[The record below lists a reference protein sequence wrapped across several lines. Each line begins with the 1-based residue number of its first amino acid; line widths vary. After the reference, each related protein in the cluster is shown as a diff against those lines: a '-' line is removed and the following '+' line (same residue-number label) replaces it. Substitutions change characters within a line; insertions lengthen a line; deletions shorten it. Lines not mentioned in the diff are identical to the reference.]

1 MGIVARESS
10 DRLRSV
16 VRRDGAKMLDHI
28 GVPESDAG
36 HASELLDCSLMLG
49 GRQLNGVDE
58 GPWSRAR

>member
-1 MGIVARESS
+1 
-10 DRLRSV
+10 
-16 VRRDGAKMLDHI
+16 MLDHI